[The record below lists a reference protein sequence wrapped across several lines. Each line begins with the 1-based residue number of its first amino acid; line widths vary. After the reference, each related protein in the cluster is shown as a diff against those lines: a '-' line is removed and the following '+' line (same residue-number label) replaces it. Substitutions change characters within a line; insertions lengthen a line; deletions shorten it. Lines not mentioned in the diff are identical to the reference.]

1 MIINTS
7 RTMASSTPIIFY
19 EGIVCPPSESLA
31 LRSVCLHMSLF
42 VRKDTEFLLETQKHN
57 KDIYYKWIKR
67 IYLTD
72 FISEIVDVEEEVYGL
87 RIGENIKKRPYLSFD
102 RVSYDNL
109 HQIINILS

>member
-1 MIINTS
+1 MSN
-7 RTMASSTPIIFY
+7 PIIFY

-31 LRSVCLHMSLF
+31 LRSVWLHLT
-42 VRKDTEFLLETQKHN
+42 VILKKDVEFLLETEKQN

-72 FISEIVDVEEEVYGL
+72 FISELVEVDEEVYGL
-87 RIGENIKKRPYLSFD
+87 RIGEHIKKRPCLTYD

-109 HQIINILS
+109 DEIINILS

>member
-1 MIINTS
+1 MSN
-7 RTMASSTPIIFY
+7 PIIFY

-31 LRSVCLHMSLF
+31 LRSVWLHLT
-42 VRKDTEFLLETQKHN
+42 VILKKDVEFLLETEKQN

-72 FISEIVDVEEEVYGL
+72 FISELVEVDEEVYGL
-87 RIGENIKKRPYLSFD
+87 RIGEHIKKRPCLTYD

-109 HQIINILS
+109 NEIITILS